1 MKLSDFLYELN
12 HKAKLFNLKIVVIR
26 NNEKLPYER
35 TGNDIDVIIKN
46 DDIATWLS
54 IIKDVCKSNNLRV
67 ITRKRLFYCTKLYL
81 PGVDGGL
88 ELDLN
93 NRLEW
98 RGVEFYSTSKLID
111 NARPINDIIYTGE
124 ERENSYITLHHSLLY
139 GGFLNKKYQHIF
151 EKLPSEENE
160 WFINHLTKLVG
171 KKSAHQL
178 AAAIQKELILSKR
191 QLNKIRIQAIKK
203 SLINRPI
210 YTTVNLL
217 KSIYYDKR

>member
-171 KKSAHQL
+171 K
-178 AAAIQKELILSKR
+178 
-191 QLNKIRIQAIKK
+191 
-203 SLINRPI
+203 
-210 YTTVNLL
+210 
-217 KSIYYDKR
+217 